1 MTGKA
6 IPFVIR
12 RVRTFERLSR
22 RRGQSLFDQGWFVRL
37 LGLVIIVFT
46 LAAVLAPPF
55 SGLDTLPALGVVLIG
70 MSIILARLRLHRG
83 RRGDRRRW
91 DRADRDARA
100 GRRALVPEL
109 VLSVAMSFAPPIRHH
124 WSDVERKETR

>member
-70 MSIILARLRLHRG
+70 MSIILRDFAFTVIGGVIGAGGIALIVTLG
-83 RRGDRRRW
+83 RAAVHLFQSW
-91 DRADRDARA
+91 
-100 GRRALVPEL
+100 
-109 VLSVAMSFAPPIRHH
+109 F
-124 WSDVERKETR
+124 